1 MASTDDNPPSS
12 SPNLNFDSVLEEIGA
27 FGRFQK
33 LLYFSVCITIIFTT
47 GLGLTVVFS
56 AAIPKTRCLIP
67 NCDLDPV
74 HAKYSD
80 AFNSSTNEF
89 AKFAIPS
96 GKLSQCYEYVHKSS
110 NDTVSQIFL
119 KKFNFFRQAALFTLK
134 FRENFFSFHFLE
146 PMC

>member
-1 MASTDDNPPSS
+1 MASTDDHPTSS
-12 SPNLNFDSVLEEIGA
+12 RNLNFDSVLEEIGA

-56 AAIPKTRCLIP
+56 AAIPKTRCLIS
-67 NCDLDPV
+67 NCDLDPA

-110 NDTVSQIFL
+110 NDTVSQIFPE

-134 FRENFFSFHFLE
+134 FRENFFFPF
-146 PMC
+146 